1 MPPFN
6 MKNTDRVRLLHMLDA
21 ASEAL
26 SFVEGRTSDD
36 LTRDRMLLLA
46 VVKDIEIIGEAASRI
61 SPECRAATP
70 GIPWGMVVGIRKRLT
85 RAYFDLDLPIIWSTL
100 TMDLPELIGELER
113 VLASEG

>member
-1 MPPFN
+1 

-21 ASEAL
+21 AREAL
-26 SFVEGRTSDD
+26 SFVKGRTSED

-61 SPECRAATP
+61 SPECRAEARE
-70 GIPWGMVVGIRKRLT
+70 IPWAKVVGIRNRLT
-85 RAYFDLDLPIIWSTL
+85 HAYFDLDLPIIWSTL

-113 VLASEG
+113 VLSGEK